1 MARKTSGRG
10 KKELT
15 DFSYLLV
22 KEKVEGLTEEV
33 INDKEKEKEK

>member
-10 KKELT
+10 KKERT

-22 KEKVEGLTEEV
+22 KENEEV
-33 INDKEKEKEK
+33 TKENIDNKEKENKE